1 MEKDGENKQ
10 ITVNQHYVPRFYM
23 KNFSIIKG
31 SGRREK
37 ALISFYQFDDQLLK
51 QNIPTKS
58 ICYKD
63 YFYGEDGKIE
73 KDFANKETRWA
84 NVIQSI
90 INSDKYNL
98 DKEQERQIK
107 EFAIFQYCRT
117 LAMHNYNKDM
127 ISEIQQGL
135 LTDKF
140 PDADKEVM
148 RELVSEKIEKEVMIA
163 DTIEMCE
170 EFVEEINDLSISII
184 KFDTTEKLITSDM
197 PVIMINPFDSSKVGF
212 SVVGIVIFF
221 PISPDIIVMIY
232 DSKIYKNFDNYMTI
246 SHEQDVINLNK
257 YQLISAEERIM
268 AKETNELLMLYTDEG
283 LILKREE
290 NREKSKVDSSH
301 DGMGRFIA
309 CKSRSINYDF
319 ELSFCKLPK
328 YLKKIPIECREAF
341 SRKYDYKAREAL
353 LIRIYNLPESISKIP
368 TLKGIDSS
376 KFKSGCSRLLD
387 FMNDYW
393 NVPSNDRVITPEL
406 MKKLKAVSPR
416 FFPLDR
422 N

>member
-1 MEKDGENKQ
+1 MEKDGINKQ

-31 SGRREK
+31 SGRKEK

-73 KDFANKETRWA
+73 KDFANKERRWA
-84 NVIQSI
+84 EVIQSI
-90 INSDKYNL
+90 INIDKYNL
-98 DKEQERQIK
+98 DEEQEKQIK

-117 LAMHNYNKDM
+117 LAMYNYTKDM
-127 ISEIQQGL
+127 IVEIEHRL
-135 LTDKF
+135 ITDKF
-140 PDADKEVM
+140 PDADEEVI
-148 RELVSEKIEKEVMIA
+148 RELVSKKIEKKEMIA
-163 DTIEMCE
+163 DTINMCE
-170 EFVEEINDLSISII
+170 ELVEEINDLSISII
-184 KFDTTEKLITSDM
+184 KFDTTKKLITSDM
-197 PVIMINPFDSSKVGF
+197 PVIGINPFDSSKVGF

-221 PISPDIIVMIY
+221 PISPDIMVMIY
-232 DSKIYKNFDNYMTI
+232 DSKIYENCANYMTI
-246 SHEQDVINLNK
+246 SNEQDVINLNK

-268 AKETNELLMLYTDEG
+268 AKETSELLMLYTDES

-290 NREKSKVDSSH
+290 NREKSKVNSSY

-309 CKSRSINYDF
+309 CKSRGINYDF

-328 YLKKIPIECREAF
+328 YLRKIPIECREAF
-341 SRKYDYKAREAL
+341 NRKYDYETREAL
-353 LIRIYNLPESISKIP
+353 LIRVYKLPELISKNP

-376 KFKSGCSRLLD
+376 KFKSGYSKLLN
-387 FMNDYW
+387 FMDAYW
-393 NVPSNDRVITPEL
+393 NVPSNDRVITPE
-406 MKKLKAVSPR
+406 MMRKLKTVSSR